1 MMSRTL
7 YESYVL
13 SFQIE
18 GVLINYSKFM
28 SKHLPRVNKWDIL
41 RDLVSFVQFKKP
53 RNTYEWV

>member
-1 MMSRTL
+1 MN
-7 YESYVL
+7 SYVL